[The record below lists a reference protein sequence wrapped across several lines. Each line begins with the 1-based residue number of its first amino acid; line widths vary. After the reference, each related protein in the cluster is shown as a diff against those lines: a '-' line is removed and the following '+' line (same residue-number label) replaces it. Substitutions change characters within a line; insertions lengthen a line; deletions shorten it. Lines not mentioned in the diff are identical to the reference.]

1 MRLTAFCG
9 FAALAAAT
17 MGLGACGQN
26 SAVAAPGGGAGPK
39 AAGIAAAC
47 QASVLAK
54 TPDAARALVE
64 DFRPVPWR
72 EYSAGVRRAVFE
84 RMAGEKLGRMK
95 DVADQTLTGG
105 ESATGGTWLIKLKA
119 ANLKG
124 KVETVPVWCRSLRS
138 APDACSCESPLR
150 TE

>member
-1 MRLTAFCG
+1 MRFSVFLRICG
-9 FAALAAAT
+9 SGGGDDGPCARAARI
-17 MGLGACGQN
+17 Q
-26 SAVAAPGGGAGPK
+26 AVAAPGAGPK

-47 QASVLAK
+47 RANVLAK
-54 TPDAARALVE
+54 TPDAARALDRGFPACAVA
-64 DFRPVPWR
+64 RILRRVK
-72 EYSAGVRRAVFE
+72 RAVFE

-95 DVADQTLTGG
+95 EVADQTLTGG
-105 ESATGGTWLIKLKA
+105 ELATGGTWLIKLKA

-124 KVETVPVWCRSLRS
+124 KVKTVPAWCRSLRS